1 MIKRIAVQF
10 FGILLLLLLLSSFL
24 LVSVIKGYSME
35 NTLKENDIVFIDKS
49 TYLTKQFKK
58 GDIVSACP
66 TGFSFIGICKENV
79 IKRIV
84 ATENDEIYSYM
95 GDLYVNGEKQDDAAT
110 GVGTFLEI
118 EPQIIPKGEVYL
130 LGDNRLFSIDSR
142 EYGSVPI
149 NRIGGTYRMTLF
161 KVEK

>member
-1 MIKRIAVQF
+1 MQILSKFFLGLRIY
-10 FGILLLLLLLSSFL
+10 GCDLFL
-24 LVSVIKGYSME
+24 LQPLTIK
-35 NTLKENDIVFIDKS
+35 IDKS

-66 TGFSFIGICKENV
+66 NGFSFIGICKENV

-95 GDLYVNGEKQDDAAT
+95 GDLYVNGEKQEDAIS
-110 GVGTFLEI
+110 VVSTFLEI
-118 EPQIIPKGEVYL
+118 EPQIVPKGEVFL

-142 EYGSVPI
+142 EYGTVPI

-161 KVEK
+161 SADQ